1 MRRNS
6 HFNDEQPVRRLAAYR
21 AQRLAM
27 EKLVNLT
34 LLLCDLLG
42 FALVLSLVFRW
53 GVL

>member
-1 MRRNS
+1 
-6 HFNDEQPVRRLAAYR
+6 
-21 AQRLAM
+21 M